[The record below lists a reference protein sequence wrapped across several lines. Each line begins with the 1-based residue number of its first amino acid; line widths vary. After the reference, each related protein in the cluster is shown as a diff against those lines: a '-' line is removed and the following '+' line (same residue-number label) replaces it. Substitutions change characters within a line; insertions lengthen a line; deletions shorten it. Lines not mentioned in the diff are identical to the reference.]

1 MQIKIFGTGC
11 KKCNELEKEVKN
23 VVAEMGIDDEVEKI
37 EDMKKIV
44 EAGIMLTPG
53 LMINGKLKVTGKA
66 PKKKD
71 IIKYIEEER

>member
-23 VVAEMGIDDEVEKI
+23 VAAEMGIDAEVEKI

-53 LMINGKLKVTGKA
+53 LMINGKLKVTGKV

-71 IIKYIEEER
+71 IIKYIEKER